1 MTEADYATFEE
12 IRSLMGPVKKQGDFY
27 LGFCPVHGDG
37 QKHGGKGGQS
47 LILSTKG
54 VLECKAG
61 CSFKDVMTA
70 LRERAGVT
78 RANGNARPPSP
89 PRPPKTGDGAGYM
102 LIEAYEYRDPQSG
115 ELVGVKGRFERPN
128 PEAKKGYDKQFKWR
142 LPSSTVWDGLKGAK
156 VESMPLWGAPEIA
169 ALPPETRIWFA
180 EGESATK
187 AIRKAGESA
196 TCGSWGASQREYGD
210 AFEVLRGRHVI
221 LWPDNDGPGREYM
234 AEVRRKLRG
243 VAKTV
248 TVVSAPVP
256 PGGDAVEFFQA
267 GGKVED
273 LLANKIIE
281 PTVDV
286 LGPDHFIVRMPTDD
300 GGQASFEFA
309 DMHYKR
315 ETLEANLCV
324 RYSGD
329 PESYEQFINL
339 KSQSTREGLA
349 RALGSM
355 FGKDAGN
362 WTGLVAIAY
371 SRVRKAYDDVPKAQL
386 VGKLAKEPDNRF
398 LVDTLVPLGSST
410 LLFGLGGTGK
420 STLAKRLMLE
430 IAMGGEFLGQRVYQP
445 GAVVIVDWE
454 DPRSARTEFER
465 VLEGMGFPAEL
476 LEELPVYFWSPEG
489 APLAGHAAALRRFCE
504 QNEVVAGLIDSAMPA
519 CGGEPE
525 KSEPALQFFNALN
538 SIPITWIVLSHVSK
552 GEADLGGMKRPYG
565 NVVWENMPRRVWAL
579 HTPTEGRET
588 SLTRD
593 IVLRCTKTNRR
604 WPPPFSYRVLYTD
617 DDTGPIRFVKTDLSS
632 IVAEGATELRGHLP
646 LRDQLRRIL
655 EEEGALDIPHILE
668 RMPTGTRADSVR
680 STLARHPEFEG
691 QQTGT
696 GRGATTI
703 WSLRPPA
710 TCAKC
715 SLPVVGLN
723 DTGQEVCGE
732 HL

>member
-1 MTEADYATFEE
+1 MNDQAYASFEE
-12 IRSLMGPVKKQGDFY
+12 IRALMGPVKKQGDFY

-47 LILSTKG
+47 LILSSKG

-61 CSFKDVMTA
+61 CAFKDVMAA
-70 LRERAGVT
+70 LRERAGVS
-78 RANGNARPPSP
+78 RVNGTSRPAPAI
-89 PRPPKTGDGAGYM
+89 RRDDGAGYM
-102 LIEAYEYRDPQSG
+102 LIEAYEYRDWQSG

-128 PEAKKGYDKQFKWR
+128 AEAKKGYDKQFKWR
-142 LPSSTVWDGLKGAK
+142 LPSSQVWDGLKGGK

-169 ALPPETRIWFA
+169 ALPAETRIWLA

-196 TCGSWGASQREYGD
+196 TCGAWGASQREYGD
-210 AFEVLRGRHVI
+210 ALEVLRGRNVI
-221 LWPDNDGPGREYM
+221 LWPDNDPPGRDYM
-234 AEVRRKLRG
+234 AEVRRRLRG
-243 VAKTV
+243 IAKTV
-248 TVVSAPVP
+248 TVVAAPVP

-267 GGKVED
+267 GGKVAD
-273 LLANKIIE
+273 LLAGQILE

-286 LGPDHFIVRMPTDD
+286 LGPDHFLVRMPTDD

-349 RALGSM
+349 RALSSM

-371 SRVRKAYDDVPKAQL
+371 SRVKRAYDDVPKAQL

-410 LLFGLGGTGK
+410 LFFGLGGTGK

-430 IAMGGEFLGQRVYQP
+430 IAMGGEFLGHRVYQP
-445 GAVVIVDWE
+445 GGVVVVDWE
-454 DPRSARTEFER
+454 DSRSVRTEFER
-465 VLEGMGFPAEL
+465 VLQGMGFPPDL
-476 LEELPVYFWSPEG
+476 MEELPVHHWPTEG
-489 APLAGHAAALRRFCE
+489 VALANHTAALRRFCE
-504 QNEVVAGLIDSAMPA
+504 QNEIVAGLIDSAMPA

-525 KSEPALQFFNALN
+525 KSEPALAFFNALN

-552 GEADLGGMKRPYG
+552 GEADLNQMKRPYG

-579 HTPTEGRET
+579 HTATEGREAN
-588 SLTRD
+588 LYRD

-617 DDTGPIRFVKTDLSS
+617 DDTGPIRFVKTDLSV
-632 IVAEGATELRGHLP
+632 VAEDSTELRSHLP
-646 LRDQLRRIL
+646 LREQVRQIL
-655 EEEGALDIPHILE
+655 AEEGGIDIPHILE

-680 STLARHPEFEG
+680 STLSRHPEFEG
-691 QQTGT
+691 RQTGT

-703 WSLRPPA
+703 WSLRPPGP
-710 TCAKC
+710 CVKC
-715 SLPVVGLN
+715 TLPSVGTN
-723 DTGQEVCGE
+723 DTGQEVCGD